1 MRMPSLPDPADLA
14 ACRALLRQG
23 SRSFHAASRLLPGE
37 VRDAVVAL
45 YAFCRVADDAVDLG
59 GGPAAALLRLRQ
71 RLALAYAGTPADSPA
86 DRCFAALVARYRM
99 PRALPEAL
107 LEGFQW
113 DIEGRRYE
121 TLAALEAYAARVAGS
136 VGVMM
141 ALLMDV
147 RDPAALARAADL
159 GVAMQLTNIARDV
172 GEDAR
177 NGRLY
182 LPEAWLREAG
192 LAPAALLARPVHSP
206 ALGQVVQRLLDAAA
220 LRYRAAE
227 PGIALLPVACRPA
240 ILAARLIY
248 AEIGAVVAARG
259 GDSVSARAVVPGR
272 RKLVLAGRALAGAG
286 LLGGAAGAPPLAA
299 NAFLVRAVPVPPALP
314 PWWQLGTRWV
324 RVLEM
329 LAQPG
334 RTQP

>member
-1 MRMPSLPDPADLA
+1 MLPDAADLA
-14 ACRALLRQG
+14 ACHALLRQG

-59 GGPAAALLRLRQ
+59 GGPAAALLRLRE
-71 RLALAYAGTPADSPA
+71 RLALAYAGCPADSPA
-86 DRCFAALVARYRM
+86 DRCFAALVARHGI
-99 PRALPEAL
+99 PRTLPEAL

-121 TLAALEAYAARVAGS
+121 TLEALEAYGARVAGS

-141 ALLMDV
+141 ALLMGV
-147 RDPAALARAADL
+147 RAPAALARAADL

-177 NGRLY
+177 NGRVY

-192 LAPAALLARPVHSP
+192 VAPEALLADPAFSP
-206 ALGQVVQRLLDAAA
+206 ALGQVAQRLLYAAA
-220 LRYRAAE
+220 ARYQAAE
-227 PGIALLPVACRPA
+227 PGIALLPLACRPA

-248 AEIGAVVAARG
+248 AEIGTVVAGRG
-259 GDSVSARAVVPGR
+259 GDSVTARAVVPGR
-272 RKLVLAGRALAGAG
+272 RKLALLARALVGAG
-286 LLGGAAGAPPLAA
+286 FLRGATGAPPLPA
-299 NAFLVRAVPVPPALP
+299 NAFLVRAVPAPQLPAL
-314 PWWQLGTRWV
+314 PWWQLGARWV